1 MVMSQSTWVDLETD
15 GMTSLNRVSSYY
27 VADDQWSG
35 NDKEAT
41 LMTQAQANNV
51 LNKLG
56 PSNLT
61 VVPVD
66 VTFEINK
73 K

>member
-1 MVMSQSTWVDLETD
+1 MVMSQSTWLDLETY
-15 GMTSLNRVSSYY
+15 GTTSIKKVSSYY

-41 LMTQAQANNV
+41 LMTQAQANII

-56 PSNLT
+56 ASNLT

-66 VTFEINK
+66 ITFEINK